1 MSRLRPV
8 FFVFLC
14 VFVFFAPAL
23 IATAPHTWL
32 LHGRHMDAM
41 LKPCD
46 RLAAPTAPVL
56 QARSLGIWLPNLFE
70 CLFMHITF
78 PIKVM

>member
-8 FFVFLC
+8 FFVFLY
-14 VFVFFAPAL
+14 VFVFFTPAL

-32 LHGRHMDAM
+32 SHGCHMDAM
-41 LKPCD
+41 LKPRN

-56 QARSLGIWLPNLFE
+56 QAGSPGIWLPNLFE
-70 CLFMHITF
+70 CSFTHITS